1 MTDPAAPLVLH
12 VEDDAALRETTCLVL
27 QQHGFVVTSVPDGPS
42 GLACLEQTSPDVVLL
57 DVMLPGLDGISLTR
71 RIRERFELPIVLLTA
86 RGDPLDVVA
95 GLEAGADDYVVKPF
109 DGPVLAARLRAVMR
123 RTRPRD
129 TSDVKRIRV
138 GDLEID
144 LDAVSVVRHGQALAL
159 TPTEMRLLTELA
171 EHRGLVLS
179 RDQLLERVWGY
190 DWAGDTRLVDVHVQ
204 RLRAKIGDGLI
215 ITVRGHG
222 YRMDRG

>member
-1 MTDPAAPLVLH
+1 MTDLAAPLVLH
-12 VEDDAALRETTCLVL
+12 VEDDSALRETTSLVL
-27 QQHGFVVTSVPDGPS
+27 QQHGFVVHSVPDGPS
-42 GLACLEQTSPDVVLL
+42 GLLALEQISPDILLL

-71 RIRERFELPIVLLTA
+71 RIRERSELPVVLLTA

-109 DGPVLAARLRAVMR
+109 DGPVLAARLRAALR
-123 RTRPRD
+123 RIRPLGV
-129 TSDVKRIRV
+129 SAANQIRV

-144 LDAVSVVRHGQALAL
+144 LDAVSVVRHGVTLAL

-171 EHRGLVLS
+171 EHRGVVLS

-190 DWAGDTRLVDVHVQ
+190 DWTGDTRLVDVHVQ
-204 RLRAKIGDGLI
+204 RLRAKVGDGVI
-215 ITVRGHG
+215 VTVRGRG
-222 YRMDRG
+222 YRMDRT